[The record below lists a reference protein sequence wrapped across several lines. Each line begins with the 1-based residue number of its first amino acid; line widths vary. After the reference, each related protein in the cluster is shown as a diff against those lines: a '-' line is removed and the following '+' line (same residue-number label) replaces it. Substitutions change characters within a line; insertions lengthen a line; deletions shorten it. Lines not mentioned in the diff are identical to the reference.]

1 MTERTPRAR
10 ATALSARRQAF
21 VREYL
26 IDLNAAQ
33 AAVRAGYSARTARAQ
48 GARLL
53 TNVDIAA
60 AILSAMQARTERT
73 QVTADRVIEELAVVA
88 FSDLRNYRMGSDDP
102 LSLRLDSRSDAA
114 RAVSRIK
121 RTRVRTRYKKNGRW
135 VSETTDTVE
144 LRLWDK
150 VSALRALMPHLGL
163 TTERTESRDLTIEAL
178 IAEDDELERSADV
191 SRGTAQ
197 QVIDEP

>member
-1 MTERTPRAR
+1 
-10 ATALSARRQAF
+10 
-21 VREYL
+21 
-26 IDLNAAQ
+26 
-33 AAVRAGYSARTARAQ
+33 
-48 GARLL
+48 
-53 TNVDIAA
+53 
-60 AILSAMQARTERT
+60 
-73 QVTADRVIEELAVVA
+73 
-88 FSDLRNYRMGSDDP
+88 MGSDDP

>member
-1 MTERTPRAR
+1 MSTRPSTAR
-10 ATALSARRQAF
+10 QRRFAD
-21 VREYL
+21 EYL
-26 IDLNAAQ
+26 VDLNATK
-33 AAVRAGYSARTARAQ
+33 AAERAGYSARTARAQ

-102 LSLRLDSRSDAA
+102 LSLTLGSRSDAA

-121 RTRVRTRYKKNGRW
+121 RTRVTTRYEKNGQW
-135 VSETTDTVE
+135 VHETTDTVE

-163 TTERTESRDLTIEAL
+163 TTERTESLDLTIEAL
-178 IAEDDELERSADV
+178 IAEDEELERSADV